1 MVAVYL
7 SVFLSMY
14 KKSNDTCLITC
25 IETKF
30 TVSQRVS
37 YLTSGTVH
45 LQVEKVSKEESLKR
59 KKEKKSEPKYVRGE
73 VGLQNQLKKQKQS

>member
-1 MVAVYL
+1 
-7 SVFLSMY
+7 MY
-14 KKSNDTCLITC
+14 KNWNDTFLITG

-45 LQVEKVSKEESLKR
+45 FQVAQVSKEESVKR
-59 KKEKKSEPKYVRGE
+59 KKEEKSAPKYVSGE
-73 VGLQNQLKKQKQS
+73 ACLENEMKKQKKS